1 MLVADALSG
10 YPDEDLER
18 LARDKVEEVTN
29 LRLPRGVL
37 VQEIAFALSSLSY
50 VAKVLAP
57 SRPPTYAFLKLLLD
71 TPDHQVSPQGFRE
84 RVLAKTDEL
93 TERAA
98 SGKGLRKDKNYSLY
112 LRMLFAAWED
122 DGRVDRSEALLLG
135 ALRKE
140 LGLWMREHL
149 LLEHDPLVRPVWDS
163 DRAYEEARN
172 HLLATGLVL
181 VHDGCYAL
189 PDEVAVQ
196 IRRAWEIDLSDAAY
210 SRLLGRLTTAQLR
223 AALASAS
230 LPLSGSKEERI
241 ERIVKGLVPPTEI
254 LDSLHI
260 NEVKSVCRECSLPV
274 TAAKA
279 ELIASLVEHFDV
291 ERDLIEETEEEEPA
305 EPPAPE
311 PRLLEPA
318 ELTSLLDELTVD
330 LLYDILAARGLRR
343 SGSKAERIER
353 LVESPWSERTLLGD
367 LRRTDLVGLCRQVG
381 TPVSGV
387 KHELID
393 RLVHR
398 PLSPPPVAEDEH
410 EVPPGASALR
420 KAEPCLGT
428 EVELAPPKAGT
439 KPEAGPT
446 GGLPEPPAGI
456 GEMQGHFP
464 GLEPD
469 EYVILALLREA
480 RSLTER
486 EIERASVRHGLGWF
500 LTKAHM
506 ADLLARL
513 RRQGASPIHLRS
525 TGRLNI
531 YEWRDGAGAEASQGL
546 DRAAARDL
554 VDALRGGVVPEAH
567 LDMLAVGQDEVR
579 VHLVELL
586 RHVEAGRSAA
596 KFIRGEYGAGKT
608 FLCSW
613 LKDRALASDFAASTV
628 KIGPDQPLSDLPV
641 FFSGLIDGLRTPEK
655 RDASA
660 LADLLESWLLA
671 VHRRTAQLEGVPA
684 FAPGSRKRLAPLVE
698 DHIGEELAKLSD
710 VDPGFGPALRAFYQ
724 ARLDGNHELAAA
736 ALAWLRGSQSVPPA
750 RLHKIGVRG
759 HLTSDQV
766 FPRMRALLEV
776 IEGGRLRGLLLVLDE
791 LELVRRFPH
800 ARQRERAYETLRL
813 LLDECGEH
821 NLPGCLMV
829 CTGTDQLFDD
839 DRYGLPSYRALA
851 HRVSPPQ
858 RAEGPASLRQP
869 IISLSPLDQDRLLE
883 MAVRVR
889 EIHGTAYDWPA
900 AERAPRSVLERM
912 VDRWTTF
919 GDGNVERLPRPF
931 LREVV
936 NLLDLCEE
944 RPEIPA
950 EEYLKSP
957 SDEPEL
963 ADSLLAILED

>member
-1 MLVADALSG
+1 MLVADALSE

-37 VQEIAFALSSLSY
+37 VQEIAAALSSLSY

-57 SRPPTYAFLKLLLD
+57 SRPPSYAFLKLLLD

-84 RVLAKTDEL
+84 SVLAKTDEL

-98 SGKGLRKDKNYSLY
+98 SGKGLRKDKNYPLY

-149 LLEHDPLVRPVWDS
+149 FLEHHPLVRPVWDS

-181 VHDGCYAL
+181 VHGGCYIL

-210 SRLLGRLTTAQLR
+210 TRLLDHLTTAQLH

-230 LPLSGSKEERI
+230 LPLAGSKQKRI
-241 ERIVKGLVPPTEI
+241 ERIVKALVPPTEI

-260 NEVKSVCRECSLPV
+260 NDVKDLCRESSLRV
-274 TAAKA
+274 AAAKA
-279 ELIASLVEHFDV
+279 DLIASLVECFDTG
-291 ERDLIEETEEEEPA
+291 RDLVDDTEEEASA
-305 EPPAPE
+305 EPQEPE
-311 PRLLEPA
+311 PKLLEPLEWTA
-318 ELTSLLDELTVD
+318 LLDALTVD
-330 LLYDILAARGLRR
+330 LLYDILAARGMRR

-353 LVESPWSERTLLGD
+353 LVESPWSETTLLGD
-367 LRRTDLVGLCRQVG
+367 LRRTDLVSLCRRVG
-381 TPVSGV
+381 VQVSGV

-393 RLVHR
+393 RLIHWAQ
-398 PLSPPPVAEDEH
+398 SPPPASAPEE
-410 EVPPGASALR
+410 EPPPGAGAIE
-420 KAEPCLGT
+420 KAEP
-428 EVELAPPKAGT
+428 PPEPTPEPSKPRPRAGT
-439 KPEAGPT
+439 VEPEP
-446 GGLPEPPAGI
+446 GLPAPPAGI
-456 GEMQGHFP
+456 EEIRRRFP

-469 EYVILALLREA
+469 EHVILSLLREA

-486 EIERASVRHGLGWF
+486 EIERASIRHGLGWF

-513 RRQGASPIHLRS
+513 RRKGASPIHIRS

-531 YEWRDGAGAEASQGL
+531 YEWRDGPTLPRGRDL

-554 VDALRGGVVPEAH
+554 VDALRGGVVPESH

-579 VHLVELL
+579 AHLVELL
-586 RHVEAGRSAA
+586 ERVEGGRSAA

-613 LKDRALASDFAASTV
+613 LRDRALASDFAASTV

-671 VHRRTAQLEGVPA
+671 IHRRTAQIEGVPA

-698 DHIGEELAKLSD
+698 DRIGEELAKLSD
-710 VDPGFGPALRAFYQ
+710 VDPGFGPAVGAFYQ
-724 ARLDGNHELAAA
+724 ARLDGDHELAAA
-736 ALAWLRGSQSVPPA
+736 ALAWLRGSQSVPAPML
-750 RLHKIGVRG
+750 RKIGVRG

-776 IEGGRLRGLLLVLDE
+776 IEGGRLRGLLLILDE

-813 LLDECGEH
+813 LLDECGENH
-821 NLPGCLMV
+821 LPGCLMV
-829 CTGTDQLFDD
+829 CTGTEQLFEDE
-839 DRYGLPSYRALA
+839 RYGLPSYRALA
-851 HRVSPPQ
+851 HRVSSPQ
-858 RAEGPASLRQP
+858 AGEGPTSLRQP
-869 IISLSPLDQDRLLE
+869 IIPLSPLDRDRLLE
-883 MAVRVR
+883 MAIRVR
-889 EIHGTAYDWPA
+889 DIHGKAYDWPA
-900 AERAPRSVLERM
+900 AERVPRSVLEQM
-912 VDRWTTF
+912 VDRCTTF
-919 GDGNVERLPRPF
+919 GDDRIERLPRPF

-950 EEYLKSP
+950 EEYLKME
-957 SDEPEL
+957 SDEAGL
-963 ADSLLAILED
+963 ADSLLTILED